1 MIMKSRFILSVLLSV
16 LLLSACSAS
25 PDAANRY
32 EKEIPLIAEVNI
44 PDALSVHQ
52 PETIEIILIQDG
64 KRVPG
69 ADFVHYELW
78 SHDGSLR
85 DPMTDAV
92 EVGDGIYTVTKTF
105 DKEGL
110 YFSSCTAATTVPSS
124 FPRNRSPSANCP
136 RKSLPICK
144 RVPLH
149 FKKVRQNII
158 INTRSH

>member
-1 MIMKSRFILSVLLSV
+1 MIMKSRFILSVLLAL
-16 LLLSACSAS
+16 LLLSACSAN

-44 PDALSVHQ
+44 PDALSVRQ
-52 PETIEIILIQDG
+52 PETIEIILTQDG

-92 EVGDGIYTVTKTF
+92 EVGDGVYTVTKTF

-110 YFSSCTAATTVPSS
+110 YFI
-124 FPRNRSPSANCP
+124 
-136 RKSLPICK
+136 K
-144 RVPLH
+144 LH
-149 FKKVRQNII
+149 SGNNGSII
-158 INTRSH
+158 IPQKPFAVGKLSEEELAYLQAGTPTFQVGTTEHHH

>member
-1 MIMKSRFILSVLLSV
+1 MIMKSCFILSVLLSV
-16 LLLSACSAS
+16 LLLSACSAN
-25 PDAANRY
+25 PDAASRY

-44 PDALSVHQ
+44 PDTLSVHQ
-52 PETIEIILIQDG
+52 PETIEIILTQDG

-92 EVGDGIYTVTKTF
+92 EVRDGVYTLTKTF

-110 YFSSCTAATTVPSS
+110 YFI
-124 FPRNRSPSANCP
+124 
-136 RKSLPICK
+136 K
-144 RVPLH
+144 LH
-149 FKKVRQNII
+149 SGNNGSII
-158 INTRSH
+158 IPQKPFAVGKLSEEELAYLQAGTPTFQEGTTEHHH

>member
-1 MIMKSRFILSVLLSV
+1 MIIKSRIVLTVVLAA
-16 LLLSACSAS
+16 LLLSACTAS

-44 PDALSVHQ
+44 PEALSIHQ
-52 PETIEIILIQDG
+52 PETIEIILTQDG
-64 KRVPG
+64 QRVPD

-92 EVGDGIYTVTKTF
+92 EVGDGVYTVTKTF

-110 YFSSCTAATTVPSS
+110 YFI
-124 FPRNRSPSANCP
+124 
-136 RKSLPICK
+136 K
-144 RVPLH
+144 LH
-149 FKKVRQNII
+149 SGNNGSII
-158 INTRSH
+158 IPQKPFAVGKLSEDELAYLQAGTPTFQEGTAEHHH

>member
-1 MIMKSRFILSVLLSV
+1 MIIKSRIVLTLLLAA
-16 LLLSACSAS
+16 LLLSACTAS

-44 PDALSVHQ
+44 PEALSINQ
-52 PETIEIILIQDG
+52 PETIEIILTQDG
-64 KRVPG
+64 QRVPN

-92 EVGDGIYTVTKTF
+92 EVGDGVYTVTKTF

-110 YFSSCTAATTVPSS
+110 YFI
-124 FPRNRSPSANCP
+124 
-136 RKSLPICK
+136 K
-144 RVPLH
+144 LH
-149 FKKVRQNII
+149 SGNNGSII
-158 INTRSH
+158 IPQKPFAVGKLSEDELAYLQAGTPTFQEGTAEHHH

>member
-52 PETIEIILIQDG
+52 PETIEIILTQDG

-92 EVGDGIYTVTKTF
+92 EVGDGVYTVTKTF

-110 YFSSCTAATTVPSS
+110 YFI
-124 FPRNRSPSANCP
+124 
-136 RKSLPICK
+136 K
-144 RVPLH
+144 LH
-149 FKKVRQNII
+149 SGNKGSII
-158 INTRSH
+158 IPQKPFAVGKLSEDELAYLQAGTPTFQEGTAEHHH

>member
-1 MIMKSRFILSVLLSV
+1 MIIKSRIVLTVLLAA
-16 LLLSACSAS
+16 LLLSACMAS

-44 PDALSVHQ
+44 PEALSIHQ
-52 PETIEIILIQDG
+52 PETIEIILTQDG
-64 KRVPG
+64 QRVPE

-92 EVGDGIYTVTKTF
+92 EVGDGVYTVTKTF

-110 YFSSCTAATTVPSS
+110 YFI
-124 FPRNRSPSANCP
+124 
-136 RKSLPICK
+136 K
-144 RVPLH
+144 LH
-149 FKKVRQNII
+149 SGNNGSII
-158 INTRSH
+158 IPQKPFAVGKLSEDELAYLQAGTPTFQEGTAEHHH

>member
-52 PETIEIILIQDG
+52 PETIEIILTQDG
-64 KRVPG
+64 KRVPD

-92 EVGDGIYTVTKTF
+92 EVGDGVYTVTKTF

-110 YFSSCTAATTVPSS
+110 YFI
-124 FPRNRSPSANCP
+124 
-136 RKSLPICK
+136 K
-144 RVPLH
+144 LH
-149 FKKVRQNII
+149 SGNKGSII
-158 INTRSH
+158 IPQKPFAVGKLSEDELAYLQAGTPTFQEGTAEHHH